1 MWKSTGV
8 TLGDTEA
15 TKQACFPLIIQL
27 LAVQKLLHVTWKM
40 SRGAVMHRPQ
50 LFIMP
55 MVHPPLGEVIFSV
68 SISR

>member
-1 MWKSTGV
+1 V

-15 TKQACFPLIIQL
+15 TKQACFSLIIQL
-27 LAVQKLLHVTWKM
+27 LAVQEMLHVTSKM
-40 SRGAVMHRPQ
+40 TRCAVMHRPQ

-55 MVHPPLGEVIFSV
+55 MVHPLQGEVIFSV